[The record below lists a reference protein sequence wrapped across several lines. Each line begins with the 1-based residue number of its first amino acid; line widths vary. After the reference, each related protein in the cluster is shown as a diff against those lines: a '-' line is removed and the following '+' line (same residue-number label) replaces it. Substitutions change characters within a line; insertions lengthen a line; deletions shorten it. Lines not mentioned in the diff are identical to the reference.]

1 MVTARPCSR
10 NGEQRS
16 NKDIF
21 VEMNSMKMQPNGET
35 YVTTTGNASLLCLK
49 GTLKEYLFPDRL
61 LSRAGGF
68 YTLPKSLV

>member
-1 MVTARPCSR
+1 
-10 NGEQRS
+10 
-16 NKDIF
+16 
-21 VEMNSMKMQPNGET
+21 MNSMKMQPNGET

-49 GTLKEYLFPDRL
+49 ETLKEYLFPDRL